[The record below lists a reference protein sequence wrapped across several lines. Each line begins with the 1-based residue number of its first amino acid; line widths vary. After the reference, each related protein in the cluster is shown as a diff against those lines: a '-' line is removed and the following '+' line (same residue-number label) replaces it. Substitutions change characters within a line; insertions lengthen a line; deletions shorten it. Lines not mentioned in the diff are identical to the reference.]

1 MVLPERIHVVQE
13 TSQEEKRAQNR
24 SINHVVWGWLRLAV
38 RDVEPEPKVNQGLLG
53 LGSPGYAQTQA

>member
-1 MVLPERIHVVQE
+1 MVQE

-38 RDVEPEPKVNQGLLG
+38 RDVEPEPKGNQGLLG